1 MEGHLEALGD
11 DADYAETGDE
21 QEDFAGEHDE
31 TAVGDVA
38 EGREP
43 GETESPKGWDGLDK
57 DGAP

>member
-21 QEDFAGEHDE
+21 QGDFAGEHDE
-31 TAVGDVA
+31 TAVGNVA

-43 GETESPKGWDGLDK
+43 GETESPKGWDGMDS